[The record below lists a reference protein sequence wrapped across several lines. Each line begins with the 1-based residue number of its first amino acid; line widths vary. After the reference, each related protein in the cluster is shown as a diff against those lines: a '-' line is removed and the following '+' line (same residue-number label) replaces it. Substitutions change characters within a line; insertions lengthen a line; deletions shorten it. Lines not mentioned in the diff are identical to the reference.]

1 VATPGSARAD
11 PIPLNSRSHNHF
23 RNVSAAANES
33 VTRLIESVDHRGDGD
48 MGRLVALVYDD
59 LRAIAHRQLRGERPD
74 HTLSTTALI
83 HEAYLKLADQTRV
96 PARGRAYFFGAAAI
110 AMRQILVDHA
120 RRRGRRK
127 RGGGQ
132 RPVTLEEEHLVADDF
147 AAEVLDLHEALDR
160 LAAIDARSAR
170 VVECR
175 FFGGL
180 SNEETA
186 DALDISP
193 RTVRRDWLTAR
204 AWLFRALHGDESQ

>member
-1 VATPGSARAD
+1 MTTA
-11 PIPLNSRSHNHF
+11 PIEDL
-23 RNVSAAANES
+23 
-33 VTRLIESVDHRGDGD
+33 TRMLESVDREGALD
-48 MGRLVALVYDD
+48 MDQLVALVYDD
-59 LRAIAHRQLRGERPD
+59 LRSLAHNELKRERVD

-83 HEAYLKLADQTRV
+83 HEAYLKLADQSRV

-120 RRRGRRK
+120 RHRGRQK
-127 RGGGQ
+127 RGGKR
-132 RPVTLEEEHLVADDF
+132 RPITLDEQHLIADDF
-147 AAEVLDLHEALDR
+147 ATEMLDLDDALR
-160 LAAIDARSAR
+160 QLTSIDARAAR

-186 DALDISP
+186 DVLGISP

-204 AWLFRALHGDESQ
+204 AWLYRALRGDG